1 MKSYVKDM
9 TVGKPTGLLLSFMLP
24 MVVGNIFQQL
34 YNMVDSMIV
43 GQVVGADALAAV
55 GATGSL
61 NFLFFSLCGGMA
73 NGVGVV
79 ISQHFGAGNDSYVKR
94 AIANAAYIMLA
105 VGSVMGALGM
115 FLSRRVLTFLN
126 TPENILDDATLY
138 MQIMCAGVLAVALY
152 NCISAILRA
161 VGDSKTPLYF
171 LIVASILNIILDLVF
186 VKSFGMGVAGA
197 GIATI
202 IAQLLSGVGSLVFA
216 VFRNPFFKID
226 KNLMRPDFPIIWQCT
241 RMGVPLAFQTSLIAI
256 SCVALQSVVN
266 TFGSVVIAAFT
277 ATSRIEQLVQQPYNS
292 LGMAM
297 STYTGQNIGAGKIE
311 RVRAGYRRGLLIMAV
326 FSLMMIPLAQ
336 FGGNFIMRLF
346 VSEPEVIAFGS
357 QALKITSW
365 FYLFL
370 GGIYVTRGLLNG
382 AGDAVFAF
390 ANGIVEMLGRI
401 CLAKPLTLIPSVG
414 VWGVWLA
421 TALTWLIAGVFNM
434 SRYLQGNWKKHAVL
448 PEKETKDA
456 AGEDREK
463 SGRNIENVGAD
474 VKKIVFKKIC

>member
-1 MKSYVKDM
+1 MKNSYVKDM
-9 TVGKPTGLLLSFMLP
+9 TVGNPTGLLLVFMIP
-24 MVVGNIFQQL
+24 MIIGNVFQQL

-61 NFLFFSLCGGMA
+61 NFFFFSLCGGMA
-73 NGVGVV
+73 NGTGVV
-79 ISQHFGAGNDSYVKR
+79 ISQHFGAGNHDYVKK
-94 AIANAAYIMLA
+94 AIANAAYIMA
-105 VGSVMGALGM
+105 VVGTVMGTLG
-115 FLSRRVLTFLN
+115 FLLSRPMLVLLN
-126 TPENILDDATLY
+126 TPDNVLNDAVLY

-171 LIVASILNIILDLVF
+171 LIVASILNIILDLLF
-186 VKSFGMGVAGA
+186 VKTLGMGVAGA

-202 IAQLLSGVGSLVFA
+202 ISQLLSGVGSLIFA
-216 VFRNPFFKID
+216 ICKNPFFKIE
-226 KNLMRPDFPIIWQCT
+226 KTFLKPDFDIIWQCT
-241 RMGVPLAFQTSLIAI
+241 RMGVPLAFQTSLISI
-256 SCVALQSVVN
+256 SCIALQSVVN
-266 TFGSVVIAAFT
+266 TFGSVVMAAFT

-297 STYTGQNIGAGKIE
+297 STYAGQNIGAGKID
-311 RVRAGYRRGLLIMAV
+311 RVRLGYRKGMKIMAI

-336 FGGNFIMRLF
+336 FGGEAVMKLF
-346 VSEPEVIAFGS
+346 VKETDVIALGA
-357 QALKITSW
+357 QAFKITSW

-370 GGIYVTRGLLNG
+370 GTVYVTRGLLNG

-401 CLAKPLTLIPSVG
+401 CLARPLTLIPAVG

-421 TALTWLIAGVFNM
+421 TALTWMLAGTFNA
-434 SRYLQGNWKKHAVL
+434 SRYFQGKWKKAA
-448 PEKETKDA
+448 KEQQEAEALA
-456 AGEDREK
+456 ADRAEEVTTFVPK
-463 SGRNIENVGAD
+463 ESTVQ
-474 VKKIVFKKIC
+474 